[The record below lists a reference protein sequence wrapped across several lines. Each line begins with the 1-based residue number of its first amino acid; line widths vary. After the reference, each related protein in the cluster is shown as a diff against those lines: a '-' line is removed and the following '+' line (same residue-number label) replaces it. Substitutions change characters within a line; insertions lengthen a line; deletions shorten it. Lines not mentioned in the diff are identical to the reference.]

1 MIARLKGTPLRIAT
15 AAVAIPSVVALVWYP
30 RLHGGFAILVGC
42 LCAVGLYEY
51 YAIVRAR
58 RILPE
63 TIGGIIA
70 GTTVALSG
78 YFSSIHAVNLT
89 LFCGC
94 LLVSLLHILRGQH
107 TVAGLASSVFGLFY
121 IGWFGAHS
129 LLLLRTD
136 DVGTGLMTILLMVVM
151 LTDSVAFAA
160 GKAWGRTKLAPK
172 VSPNKTWEGAIAGFV
187 AAVIGMAVLYVARHA
202 APRAG
207 LPDWSLPAYLGTGAV
222 LSVVAQI
229 GDLMESCLKRDAGVK
244 DSGSFFPGHGG
255 VLDRCDGFLFA
266 TPILYYIYVPII
278 LRA

>member
-1 MIARLKGTPLRIAT
+1 MIAGLKGTPLRIAT
-15 AAVAIPSVVALVWYP
+15 AAVAIPGVVALVWYP

-42 LCAVGLYEY
+42 LCGVGLYEY

-63 TIGGIIA
+63 IIGG
-70 GTTVALSG
+70 
-78 YFSSIHAVNLT
+78 
-89 LFCGC
+89 FCGC

-121 IGWFGAHS
+121 VGWFGAHS

-136 DVGTGLMTILLMVVM
+136 DVGTGLITILLMVVM

-172 VSPNKTWEGAIAGFV
+172 VSPNKTWEGAVAGFV
-187 AAVIGMAVLYVARHA
+187 AAVAGMAVLYGARHA
-202 APRAG
+202 MPRAG
-207 LPDWSLPAYLGTGAV
+207 LPDWSLPAYLATGGV
-222 LSVVAQI
+222 LSIVAQI